1 MNIIAQNERPPWFSI
16 AVLSMSALA
25 YEILLMRLFSIIQ
38 WHHFAYMIISLAL
51 LGYGASGTFLS
62 LFRSYLLPRYS
73 RVYLINVIL
82 FGFSSLLCYLIS
94 QQIQFNAEEIFW
106 DAGQPLRLM
115 AIYIL
120 LSLPFFFVATA
131 IGLSFIRYQNDI
143 SRIYAADLLG
153 AGSGSILVIALLFS
167 VLPAESL
174 RYIFALAM
182 LAAMLACW
190 ELYRAE
196 LNRTELNR
204 ARVKLLPVML
214 SVLLLAILIVFM
226 LPKSWTE
233 LELSP
238 YKGLSQTLRVTG
250 SRVVSQRSSPLGL
263 ITVVENSVIP
273 FRHAP
278 GLSLNATAEP
288 PEQVGVFIDGDAMTV
303 ITHYDGDRQALAY
316 LDQLSSS
323 LPYHLSSIND
333 VLILGAGGGAD
344 VLQAKYHKVQQISSV
359 ELNKQIIKLIRTE
372 YKNFSG
378 RIYNNNNNNDNV
390 NVYAEE
396 ARGFVAGDENTYDLI
411 QLVLTDS
418 FGTASAGLYALS
430 ESYLYTVEAL
440 QEYLARLKPGGY
452 LAISRWIKLPPRDTL
467 KLFATAIDA
476 LRNNGTHQ
484 IAQQLVLIRSLQT
497 STLLI
502 KNTAFTAHELLSL
515 NRFVNERSF
524 DVAYY
529 PGMLIDEANRYNM
542 ISSPLFYSGAMSLL
556 GDKRNDF
563 MQRYKFN
570 IEPATDDKPYFFNY
584 FKWRVLPEIL
594 ALKGKGGVSLLE
606 SGYLILATTLLQSFF
621 LSFIIIILPL
631 MFFKRSDIRSSN
643 KVINI
648 RAFIYFL
655 ALGLAFIFVEIA
667 FIQKFISF
675 LHHPIL
681 SIAVVLASFL
691 IFSGLGSLWSR
702 RFIHLKKYGQGV
714 KLSVSIIIV
723 TGIGYTVILGP
734 AFTYLIGFHVIVKII
749 LSILLIAPL
758 ACCMGMLFPIGM
770 SRLSSISP
778 ELVPWV
784 WGVNGCASVLGAILS
799 TLLAIHFGFTF
810 VIFFAL
816 VLYTLAVV
824 SSAGWLCDG

>member
-1 MNIIAQNERPPWFSI
+1 MNIIAQHERPPWFSI

-62 LFRSYLLPRYS
+62 FFRSYLLPRYS
-73 RVYLINVIL
+73 SVYLINVVL

-106 DAGQPLRLM
+106 DAAQPLRLM
-115 AIYIL
+115 AIYLL

-153 AGSGSILVIALLFS
+153 AGAGSVVVIALLFS
-167 VLPAESL
+167 VMPAEAL

-190 ELYRAE
+190 ELYRA
-196 LNRTELNR
+196 
-204 ARVKLLPVML
+204 RVRLLLVML
-214 SVLLLAILIVFM
+214 SALLLTMVIAFL

-238 YKGLSQTLRVTG
+238 YKGLSQTLRITG
-250 SRVVSQRSSPLGL
+250 SKVVSQRSSPLGL
-263 ITVVENSVIP
+263 ISVVESPVIP

-278 GLSLNATAEP
+278 GLSLNATDEP

-303 ITHYDGDRQALAY
+303 ITHYSGDRQTLAY

-333 VLILGAGGGAD
+333 VLILGAGGGAE
-344 VLQAKYHKVQQISSV
+344 VLQAKYHKVQHVSAV
-359 ELNKQIIKLIRTE
+359 ELDQQIIKLLRTD

-378 RIYNNNNNNDNV
+378 AIYNDNI
-390 NVYAEE
+390 NMYAEE
-396 ARGFVAGDENTYDLI
+396 ARGFIADDENSYDLI

-418 FGTASAGLYALS
+418 FGAASAGLYALS

-440 QEYLARLKPGGY
+440 QDYLARLNPGGY

-467 KLFATAIDA
+467 KLFATAVQA
-476 LRNNGTHQ
+476 LANNGASQ

-502 KNTAFTAHELLSL
+502 KNTSFTADELLSL
-515 NRFVNERSF
+515 NRFVNQRSF

-529 PGMLIDEANRYNM
+529 PGMLAEEANRYNM

-556 GDKRNDF
+556 GDQRNDF

-584 FKWRVLPEIL
+584 FKWRVLSEIL

-606 SGYLILATTLLQSFF
+606 SGYLVLATTLLQSLL

-631 MFFKRSDIRSSN
+631 LFFKRSEIRSRN
-643 KVINI
+643 NYINI

-655 ALGLAFIFVEIA
+655 ALGLAFIFIEIA

-702 RFIHLKKYGQGV
+702 RFVHLRQYDTGV
-714 KLSVSIIIV
+714 KLSALIIIV
-723 TGIGYTVILGP
+723 TGIGYTYFLDP
-734 AFTYLIGFHVIVKII
+734 AFSYLIGFPVPVKII
-749 LSILLIAPL
+749 LSIVLIAPL

-770 SRLSSISP
+770 SRLAEISP

-784 WGVNGCASVLGAILS
+784 WGVNGCASVLGAVLS

-816 VLYTLAVV
+816 VLYALAVV
-824 SSAGWLCDG
+824 SSAGWLRNEHNN

>member
-73 RVYLINVIL
+73 RVYLVNVVL

-94 QQIQFNAEEIFW
+94 QQIQFNAEEILW

-167 VLPAESL
+167 VLPAETL

-190 ELYRAE
+190 ELYRAQV
-196 LNRTELNR
+196 R
-204 ARVKLLPVML
+204 LLLVML
-214 SVLLLAILIVFM
+214 SVLLLTMLIVFM

-263 ITVVENSVIP
+263 ITVVESPVIP

-278 GLSLNATAEP
+278 GLSLNATDEP
-288 PEQVGVFIDGDAMTV
+288 PEQVGVFIDGDAMTA

-344 VLQAKYHKVQQISSV
+344 VLQAKYHKVQHISSV
-359 ELNKQIIKLIRTE
+359 ELDKQIIKLIRTD

-378 RIYNNNNNNDNV
+378 RIYNDNV

-396 ARGFVAGDENTYDLI
+396 ARGFVVGNENTYDLI

-418 FGTASAGLYALS
+418 FGAASAGLYALS

-476 LRNNGTHQ
+476 LRNNGAHQ

-502 KNTAFTAHELLSL
+502 KNTSFTAHELLSL

-606 SGYLILATTLLQSFF
+606 SGYLILATTLLQSLF

-643 KVINI
+643 NYINI

-655 ALGLAFIFVEIA
+655 ALGLAFIFIEIA

-675 LHHPIL
+675 LHHPVV

-702 RFIHLKKYGQGV
+702 RFIHLKQYGQGV

-723 TGIGYTVILGP
+723 TGIGYTYFLGP
-734 AFTYLIGFHVIVKII
+734 AFTYLIGFPVIVKIV

-770 SRLSSISP
+770 SRLSAISP

-816 VLYTLAVV
+816 VLYALAVV

>member
-1 MNIIAQNERPPWFSI
+1 M
-16 AVLSMSALA
+16 
-25 YEILLMRLFSIIQ
+25 
-38 WHHFAYMIISLAL
+38 
-51 LGYGASGTFLS
+51 
-62 LFRSYLLPRYS
+62 
-73 RVYLINVIL
+73 
-82 FGFSSLLCYLIS
+82 
-94 QQIQFNAEEIFW
+94 
-106 DAGQPLRLM
+106 
-115 AIYIL
+115 
-120 LSLPFFFVATA
+120 
-131 IGLSFIRYQNDI
+131 
-143 SRIYAADLLG
+143 
-153 AGSGSILVIALLFS
+153 
-167 VLPAESL
+167 LPAETL

-182 LAAMLACW
+182 FAAMLACW
-190 ELYRAE
+190 ELYRAQI
-196 LNRTELNR
+196 R
-204 ARVKLLPVML
+204 LLLVML
-214 SVLLLAILIVFM
+214 SVLLLTMLIVFM
-226 LPKSWTE
+226 VPKSWTE

-238 YKGLSQTLRVTG
+238 YKGLSQTLRITG
-250 SRVVSQRSSPLGL
+250 TRVVSQRSSPLGL
-263 ITVVENSVIP
+263 ITVVESPVIP

-278 GLSLNATAEP
+278 GLSLNATDEP
-288 PEQVGVFIDGDAMTV
+288 PVQVAVFIDGDAMTA
-303 ITHYDGDRQALAY
+303 ITHYNGDRQALAY

-344 VLQAKYHKVQQISSV
+344 VLQAKYHKVQHISSV
-359 ELNKQIIKLIRTE
+359 ELDKQIIKLVRTD

-378 RIYNNNNNNDNV
+378 HIYNDDI
-390 NVYAEE
+390 NVYAGE
-396 ARGFVAGDENTYDLI
+396 ARGFVASDENTYDLI

-418 FGTASAGLYALS
+418 FGAASAGLYALS

-476 LRNNGTHQ
+476 LRNNGAHQ
-484 IAQQLVLIRSLQT
+484 IAHQLVLIRSLQT

-515 NRFVNERSF
+515 KRFVNERSF

-594 ALKGKGGVSLLE
+594 ALKGQGGVSLLE

-631 MFFKRSDIRSSN
+631 IFFKRSDIRSSN

-702 RFIHLKKYGQGV
+702 RFIHLKQYDTGV
-714 KLSVSIIIV
+714 KLSVLIIIV
-723 TGIGYTVILGP
+723 TGIGYTYYLGP
-734 AFTYLIGFHVIVKII
+734 AFTYLIGFPVIVKIV

-758 ACCMGMLFPIGM
+758 AFCMGMLFPIGM
-770 SRLSSISP
+770 SRLSEVSP

-799 TLLAIHFGFTF
+799 TLLAIHFGFTI
-810 VIFFAL
+810 VIFIAL